1 MVISGAD
8 TERGQLVDMA
18 ADHAANYWY
27 KLKYPELYRSVRY
40 VQGHAVLVEIREA
53 PEGAKQAPGR
63 DAESPQWSEAS
74 EYD

>member
-8 TERGQLVDMA
+8 TERKKLIDIA
-18 ADHAANYWY
+18 ADHTAAMWY
-27 KLKYPELYRSVRY
+27 QLRYPESYRSVRY
-40 VQGHAVLVEIREA
+40 IQGHAVLVEICEA

-63 DAESPQWSEAS
+63 DAESPAWSEAS